1 MSRSLRSQLAA
12 SLALASVLA
21 LAVCGEEGGE
31 PTSSSNDRGTIAGT
45 VREQGGSGISGV
57 TVTLSGTASR
67 TATTSSSGAYTFG
80 DLEPGAYTV
89 AVTVP
94 EGYSLASGQTGSRS
108 VTVSAGQSAT
118 VDFELAREGFGS
130 VVVVELQGTSFIP
143 SQVTIQRGQ
152 TVRWVNRDGQFHT
165 VTPDGHGEWSSASLN
180 QSGQTFE
187 HTFDDAGS
195 FDYFCQPHRTAGM
208 TGRVVVQ

>member
-1 MSRSLRSQLAA
+1 MSRSLRSKLAA

-21 LAVCGEEGGE
+21 LAVCGDEGGE
-31 PTSSSNDRGTIAGT
+31 PTPPSNDLGTIAGT
-45 VREQGGSGISGV
+45 VRDQGGAGISGV
-57 TVTLSGTASR
+57 TVTLSGGASR
-67 TATTSSSGAYTFG
+67 TATTSSSGAYSFG
-80 DLEPGAYTV
+80 NLEPGSYTV

-94 EGYSLASGQTGSRS
+94 EGYSLASGQSGSRS

-118 VDFELAREGFGS
+118 VDFELAREGVGS

-187 HTFDDAGS
+187 HTFDDAGN